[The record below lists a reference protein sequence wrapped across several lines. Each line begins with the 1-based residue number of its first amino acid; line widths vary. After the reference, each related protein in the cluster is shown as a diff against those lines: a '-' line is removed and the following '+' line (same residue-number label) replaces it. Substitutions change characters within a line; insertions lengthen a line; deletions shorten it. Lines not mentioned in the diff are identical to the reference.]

1 VLFAQFAAPMITGY
15 ASDRSGCSISCAH
28 VFAFRVLIVSA
39 VLPLPL
45 VIMAHCAEV
54 RRREYEFKQQERDEA
69 SRLSESARL
78 SMEIICATRR
88 DTNPDLVSGGGF
100 QAQAKRAPRYSHIR
114 SGYVALPGSVNGSPP
129 RLHQYI

>member
-1 VLFAQFAAPMITGY
+1 MHKQLSFYVLKMV
-15 ASDRSGCSISCAH
+15 CM
-28 VFAFRVLIVSA
+28 V
-39 VLPLPL
+39 PL

-78 SMEIICATRR
+78 SMEIIYATSQ
-88 DTNPDLVSGGGF
+88 DTNLVSGGGF
-100 QAQAKRAPRYSHIR
+100 QACTQAQAKRAPRYSHIR

-129 RLHQYI
+129 RLLQYI